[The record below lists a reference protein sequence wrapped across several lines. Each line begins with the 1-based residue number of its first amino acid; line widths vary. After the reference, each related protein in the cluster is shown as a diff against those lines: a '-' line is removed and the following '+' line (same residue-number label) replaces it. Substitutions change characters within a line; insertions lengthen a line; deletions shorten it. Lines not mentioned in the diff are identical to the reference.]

1 VWDGGATAG
10 QGAAGVPVSRPADDA
25 VADLLG
31 TGRAR
36 LLQELRSL
44 ATTISLARSLEVSPL
59 AVSQHLAAF
68 AAAAWPTAPARAATC
83 SARPVTSAWLSS
95 TSPRSNGRRAR

>member
-1 VWDGGATAG
+1 MWDGGATAG

-68 AAAAWPTAPARAATC
+68 AAAAWPATARARAATC
-83 SARPVTSAWLSS
+83 SARPVTSA
-95 TSPRSNGRRAR
+95 